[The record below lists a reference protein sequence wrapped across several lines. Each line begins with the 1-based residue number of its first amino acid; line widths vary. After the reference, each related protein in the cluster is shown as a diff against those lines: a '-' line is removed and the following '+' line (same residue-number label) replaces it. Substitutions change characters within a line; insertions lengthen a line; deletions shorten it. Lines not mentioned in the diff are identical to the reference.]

1 MWIVD
6 FSENVWHFVVRLVI
20 SVVCGILI
28 GFERKNRSKEAGI
41 RTHAIVC
48 MAAALFMIVSR
59 YLTSADF
66 GGEGTTGDPAR
77 IGAQIVTGIG
87 FLGAGIIMYRRDAMR
102 GITTAAGIWAT
113 SAIGMAIGA
122 GFVITGITATL
133 IILVLQ
139 FVFHLPIKAF
149 QTRHLATVK
158 LKVWMETDDVVDR
171 IMTDFT
177 SPKVSSYAAKIE
189 DGKIIATVYIV
200 TSGVC
205 SVKEID
211 QIIKKYPS
219 HILAIEQVEEV

>member
-6 FSENVWHFVVRLVI
+6 FNEYVWHFIVRLAI
-20 SVVCGILI
+20 SVTCGILR

-48 MAAALFMIVSR
+48 MAATLFMIVSR

-66 GGEGTTGDPAR
+66 GGAGTTGDPAR

-133 IILVLQ
+133 IILILQ

-149 QTRHLATVK
+149 QTKHLATVK
-158 LKVWMETDDVVDR
+158 LKVWMETDDVVDK
-171 IMTDFT
+171 IMTSFIN
-177 SPKVSSYAAKIE
+177 PKVSSFAAKIE
-189 DGKIIATVYIV
+189 DGRTVATVYIV

-205 SVKEID
+205 TVKELD
-211 QIIKKYPS
+211 KIIKENS
-219 HILAIEQVEEV
+219 THILAIEQVEEV